1 MDSLTTMMCGSCSNE
16 NAYKNM
22 FMKYQRDK
30 RGGTSDFTD
39 LEKESCMINM
49 PPGAPKLS
57 ILSFKGSFHGRT
69 LGVLSTTHSKYVH
82 KLDVPAFDWPIARFP
97 EYKYP
102 LHENLR
108 ENEQEDESCLA
119 EVSTMFY
126 IIPII
131 HYNYKYY
138 NIYTI
143 YVGLFIKCIRPFY
156 SSIMQLFKI

>member
-1 MDSLTTMMCGSCSNE
+1 MCGSCSNE

-57 ILSFKGSFHGRT
+57 ILSFKGAFHGRT

-97 EYKYP
+97 VYKYP

-108 ENEQEDESCLA
+108 ENEQEDERCLA
-119 EVSTMFY
+119 EVST
-126 IIPII
+126 I
-131 HYNYKYY
+131 KYY
-138 NIYTI
+138 T
-143 YVGLFIKCIRPFY
+143 L
-156 SSIMQLFKI
+156 